1 MSDTKKHKVIVND
14 DLVER
19 ITEERK
25 QQAWAQFKKSALA
38 VAEAYFAMSK
48 EEREA
53 MVEYVQDKCDEAEQQ
68 AKAVKSQKQQANA
81 NFNFCPVCG
90 CKLNDD
96 YNFCP
101 KCGLDLTEKE

>member
-1 MSDTKKHKVIVND
+1 MSNKYSEKTNEHLTLEEIDEQRKEQAMEDFRKSVI
-14 DLVER
+14 
-19 ITEERK
+19 
-25 QQAWAQFKKSALA
+25 A

-53 MVEYVQDKCDEAEQQ
+53 MVEYVQDKCDEAEQK

-90 CKLNDD
+90 CKLNED